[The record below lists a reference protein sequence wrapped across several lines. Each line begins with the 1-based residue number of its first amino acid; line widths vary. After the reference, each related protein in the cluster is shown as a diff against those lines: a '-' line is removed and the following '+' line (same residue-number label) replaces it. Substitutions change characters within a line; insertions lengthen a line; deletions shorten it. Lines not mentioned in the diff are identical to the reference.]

1 MHPFRKKYIY
11 DLFCI
16 TSQVITSKGFIFKSS
31 IDLSFHLS
39 LNLSNLLVYDI
50 RLCAPQVLPCS
61 HSFCLMCLN
70 REDQKKKKKCPT
82 CKKKY
87 SSFMFNAVFAGS
99 TFKFKSIILTH
110 TSLSDHIKG
119 YDDEWV
125 EILIEASIFHN
136 M

>member
-1 MHPFRKKYIY
+1 
-11 DLFCI
+11 
-16 TSQVITSKGFIFKSS
+16 
-31 IDLSFHLS
+31 
-39 LNLSNLLVYDI
+39 
-50 RLCAPQVLPCS
+50 
-61 HSFCLMCLN
+61 
-70 REDQKKKKKCPT
+70 
-82 CKKKY
+82 
-87 SSFMFNAVFAGS
+87 MFNAVFAGS